1 MIDKERLAQKC
12 STWNIVLS
20 GAQLD
25 LLDRYAEIL
34 VDYNQKVNLTAIT
47 SPEGIEDRHFADSL
61 LFAAQPEVTGKL
73 VDVGTGAGFPGVV
86 AKIFKPDL
94 QLTLMEPTGK
104 RVDFLKYLCGELG
117 LTGVEFAKE
126 RAEEAARKIWRE
138 QFDVAS
144 ARAVAAL
151 PVLCEY
157 CLPLV
162 RVGGVFIAM
171 KGPDADAELGGS
183 AAALKKLGGAY
194 GDTRAFTLPDGSPIP
209 EYEFLP
215 EDWGTWPDMDTL
227 LLTVGRGGDAGEP
240 HTYRCTVR
248 MNQDGTLSGSALE
261 QTTEVLSEDY
271 DFDHDGMPET
281 TELVTVLTPET
292 DYYPAWYILQVI
304 RQDGVELWSAGAH
317 PSHAGW
323 TSVFACKIDGE
334 DYLLQYEPEMYQ
346 GWAEYAYELWAF
358 DGNGQAYTSDNRSVT
373 FDINFGREEH
383 QFDPEA
389 IAGFFWELR
398 GLLQDSILLAST
410 ENGEFQTGI
419 PGLELQN
426 YIFSDLLSLD
436 SLEAMEAS
444 VRQQEAEL
452 GAA

>member
-1 MIDKERLAQKC
+1 MDKRRIFGVLALAV
-12 STWNIVLS
+12 I
-20 GAQLD
+20 
-25 LLDRYAEIL
+25 
-34 VDYNQKVNLTAIT
+34 TAVT
-47 SPEGIEDRHFADSL
+47 AGVASPQM
-61 LFAAQPEVTGKL
+61 AAQRQETAEHRALLEAAPVAQVEGETLSPNGRFQVRTAGKSEMYVSGYVVPEFL
-73 VDVGTGAGFPGVV
+73 QIVDTE
-86 AKIFKPDL
+86 
-94 QLTLMEPTGK
+94 T
-104 RVDFLKYLCGELG
+104 GELLWQDQG
-117 LTGVEFAKE
+117 AL
-126 RAEEAARKIWRE
+126 W
-138 QFDVAS
+138 QS
-144 ARAVAAL
+144 ARWSPANNLVA
-151 PVLCEY
+151 
-157 CLPLV
+157 
-162 RVGGVFIAM
+162 I
-171 KGPDADAELGGS
+171 
-183 AAALKKLGGAY
+183 AY
-194 GDTRAFTLPDGSPIP
+194 GGRTWTQVKVISTACWISLDFTLPDGSPIP

-373 FDINFGREEH
+373 FDIN
-383 QFDPEA
+383 
-389 IAGFFWELR
+389 
-398 GLLQDSILLAST
+398 
-410 ENGEFQTGI
+410 
-419 PGLELQN
+419 
-426 YIFSDLLSLD
+426 LSLIHI
-436 SLEAMEAS
+436 
-444 VRQQEAEL
+444 
-452 GAA
+452 

>member
-1 MIDKERLAQKC
+1 MNTSRYYQYIFPGTIAFSVVLMLIGLSMGHPEQL
-12 STWNIVLS
+12 LS
-20 GAQLD
+20 GLWKIVTMQD
-25 LLDRYAEIL
+25 LLITDYIHIAGPAAAFVNAGLVTIISILIIKLAKDPFNGFTIVEMGLMAGFSLFGKNVFNIWPIILGTWLYARYQKEPFSKYASVALLATALAPLVSYMALGSVHASLPLGVFTGIL
-34 VDYNQKVNLTAIT
+34 VGFLLPSLSAYTYKIQNGMNLYNMGFACGLFAMMVVPILTAF
-47 SPEGIEDRHFADSL
+47 GD
-61 LFAAQPEVTGKL
+61 
-73 VDVGTGAGFPGVV
+73 
-86 AKIFKPDL
+86 KPD
-94 QLTLMEPTGK
+94 
-104 RVDFLKYLCGELG
+104 
-117 LTGVEFAKE
+117 
-126 RAEEAARKIWRE
+126 
-138 QFDVAS
+138 
-144 ARAVAAL
+144 
-151 PVLCEY
+151 
-157 CLPLV
+157 
-162 RVGGVFIAM
+162 
-171 KGPDADAELGGS
+171 
-183 AAALKKLGGAY
+183 
-194 GDTRAFTLPDGSPIP
+194 
-209 EYEFLP
+209 
-215 EDWGTWPDMDTL
+215 
-227 LLTVGRGGDAGEP
+227 
-240 HTYRCTVR
+240 
-248 MNQDGTLSGSALE
+248 SALYWS
-261 QTTEVLSEDY
+261 TG
-271 DFDHDGMPET
+271 HNR
-281 TELVTVLTPET
+281 ELVTVLTPET

-389 IAGFFWELR
+389 IAGFFWERR

>member
-1 MIDKERLAQKC
+1 MDKRRIFGVLALAV
-12 STWNIVLS
+12 I
-20 GAQLD
+20 
-25 LLDRYAEIL
+25 
-34 VDYNQKVNLTAIT
+34 TAVT
-47 SPEGIEDRHFADSL
+47 AGVASPQM
-61 LFAAQPEVTGKL
+61 AAQRQETAEYQAPLEAAPVAQVEGETLSPNGRFQVRTAGKSEMYVSGYVVPEFL
-73 VDVGTGAGFPGVV
+73 QIVDTE
-86 AKIFKPDL
+86 
-94 QLTLMEPTGK
+94 T
-104 RVDFLKYLCGELG
+104 GELLWQDQG
-117 LTGVEFAKE
+117 AL
-126 RAEEAARKIWRE
+126 W
-138 QFDVAS
+138 QS
-144 ARAVAAL
+144 ARWSPANNLVA
-151 PVLCEY
+151 
-157 CLPLV
+157 
-162 RVGGVFIAM
+162 I
-171 KGPDADAELGGS
+171 
-183 AAALKKLGGAY
+183 AY
-194 GDTRAFTLPDGSPIP
+194 GGRTWTQVKVISTACWISLDFTLPDGSPIP

-281 TELVTVLTPET
+281 TELVPET

-383 QFDPEA
+383 PFGQHGKRGVPDWYSG
-389 IAGFFWELR
+389 AG
-398 GLLQDSILLAST
+398 A
-410 ENGEFQTGI
+410 
-419 PGLELQN
+419 
-426 YIFSDLLSLD
+426 
-436 SLEAMEAS
+436 
-444 VRQQEAEL
+444 AEL
-452 GAA
+452 YIQRSAVPGQPGGHGGLGPAAGGGAGRCIAEQAGVLPPVFMNFQIRPSNLRPLQRHREQRDRRERHAGISGNHGDSG

>member
-1 MIDKERLAQKC
+1 MDKRRIFGVLALAV
-12 STWNIVLS
+12 I
-20 GAQLD
+20 
-25 LLDRYAEIL
+25 
-34 VDYNQKVNLTAIT
+34 TAVT
-47 SPEGIEDRHFADSL
+47 AGVASPQM
-61 LFAAQPEVTGKL
+61 AAQRQETAEYQALLEAAPVAQVEGETLSPNGQFQVRTAGKSEMYVSGYVVPEFL
-73 VDVGTGAGFPGVV
+73 QIVDTE
-86 AKIFKPDL
+86 
-94 QLTLMEPTGK
+94 T
-104 RVDFLKYLCGELG
+104 GELLWQDQG
-117 LTGVEFAKE
+117 AL
-126 RAEEAARKIWRE
+126 W
-138 QFDVAS
+138 QS
-144 ARAVAAL
+144 ARWSPANNLVA
-151 PVLCEY
+151 
-157 CLPLV
+157 
-162 RVGGVFIAM
+162 I
-171 KGPDADAELGGS
+171 
-183 AAALKKLGGAY
+183 AY
-194 GDTRAFTLPDGSPIP
+194 GGRTWTQVKVISTACWISWDFTLPDGSPIP

-358 DGNGQAYTSDNRSVT
+358 DGNGQAYTSDNR
-373 FDINFGREEH
+373 
-383 QFDPEA
+383 
-389 IAGFFWELR
+389 
-398 GLLQDSILLAST
+398 LAST

>member
-1 MIDKERLAQKC
+1 MDKRRIFGVLALAV
-12 STWNIVLS
+12 I
-20 GAQLD
+20 
-25 LLDRYAEIL
+25 
-34 VDYNQKVNLTAIT
+34 TAVT
-47 SPEGIEDRHFADSL
+47 AGVASPQM
-61 LFAAQPEVTGKL
+61 AAQRQETAEYQAPLEAAPVAQVEGETLSPNGRFQVRTAGKSEMYVSGYVVPEFL
-73 VDVGTGAGFPGVV
+73 QIVDTE
-86 AKIFKPDL
+86 
-94 QLTLMEPTGK
+94 T
-104 RVDFLKYLCGELG
+104 GELLWQDQG
-117 LTGVEFAKE
+117 AL
-126 RAEEAARKIWRE
+126 W
-138 QFDVAS
+138 QS
-144 ARAVAAL
+144 ARWSPANNLVA
-151 PVLCEY
+151 
-157 CLPLV
+157 
-162 RVGGVFIAM
+162 I
-171 KGPDADAELGGS
+171 
-183 AAALKKLGGAY
+183 AY
-194 GDTRAFTLPDGSPIP
+194 GGRTWTQVKVISTACWISLDFTLPDGSPIP
-209 EYEFLP
+209 EYIFFP
-215 EDWGTWPDMDTL
+215 EDWARWRGDSSL
-227 LLTVGRGGDAGEP
+227 EVALGRGDGEEV
-240 HTYRCTVR
+240 HTYCCSMTAD
-248 MNQDGTLSGSALE
+248 DGGQLTGSVLE
-261 QTTEVLSEDY
+261 ETAEVLSEDY

>member
-1 MIDKERLAQKC
+1 
-12 STWNIVLS
+12 
-20 GAQLD
+20 
-25 LLDRYAEIL
+25 
-34 VDYNQKVNLTAIT
+34 
-47 SPEGIEDRHFADSL
+47 
-61 LFAAQPEVTGKL
+61 
-73 VDVGTGAGFPGVV
+73 
-86 AKIFKPDL
+86 
-94 QLTLMEPTGK
+94 
-104 RVDFLKYLCGELG
+104 
-117 LTGVEFAKE
+117 
-126 RAEEAARKIWRE
+126 
-138 QFDVAS
+138 
-144 ARAVAAL
+144 
-151 PVLCEY
+151 
-157 CLPLV
+157 
-162 RVGGVFIAM
+162 
-171 KGPDADAELGGS
+171 
-183 AAALKKLGGAY
+183 
-194 GDTRAFTLPDGSPIP
+194 
-209 EYEFLP
+209 
-215 EDWGTWPDMDTL
+215 
-227 LLTVGRGGDAGEP
+227 
-240 HTYRCTVR
+240 
-248 MNQDGTLSGSALE
+248 
-261 QTTEVLSEDY
+261 
-271 DFDHDGMPET
+271 MPET

-398 GLLQDSILLAST
+398 GLLQDSILLTST

>member
-1 MIDKERLAQKC
+1 MRDKKR
-12 STWNIVLS
+12 
-20 GAQLD
+20 
-25 LLDRYAEIL
+25 EIL
-34 VDYNQKVNLTAIT
+34 
-47 SPEGIEDRHFADSL
+47 
-61 LFAAQPEVTGKL
+61 
-73 VDVGTGAGFPGVV
+73 AG
-86 AKIFKPDL
+86 L
-94 QLTLMEPTGK
+94 
-104 RVDFLKYLCGELG
+104 LG
-117 LTGVEFAKE
+117 LTMLLSACGQSGDPSQGSTANAPVAEIAGEVTSPDGRF
-126 RAEEAARKIWRE
+126 RAETAGKTDTYVSGVLVPEFLRIVDTGTGEAVWEEDGYAWQSVSWSQGE
-138 QFDVAS
+138 PAL
-144 ARAVAAL
+144 AAVA
-151 PVLCEY
+151 Y
-157 CLPLV
+157 
-162 RVGGVFIAM
+162 GGRTWQAVTVVN
-171 KGPDADAELGGS
+171 PET
-183 AAALKKLGGAY
+183 GASW
-194 GDTRAFTLPDGSPIP
+194 DFTLPDGSPIP

>member
-1 MIDKERLAQKC
+1 
-12 STWNIVLS
+12 
-20 GAQLD
+20 
-25 LLDRYAEIL
+25 
-34 VDYNQKVNLTAIT
+34 
-47 SPEGIEDRHFADSL
+47 
-61 LFAAQPEVTGKL
+61 
-73 VDVGTGAGFPGVV
+73 
-86 AKIFKPDL
+86 
-94 QLTLMEPTGK
+94 
-104 RVDFLKYLCGELG
+104 
-117 LTGVEFAKE
+117 
-126 RAEEAARKIWRE
+126 
-138 QFDVAS
+138 
-144 ARAVAAL
+144 
-151 PVLCEY
+151 
-157 CLPLV
+157 
-162 RVGGVFIAM
+162 
-171 KGPDADAELGGS
+171 
-183 AAALKKLGGAY
+183 
-194 GDTRAFTLPDGSPIP
+194 
-209 EYEFLP
+209 
-215 EDWGTWPDMDTL
+215 
-227 LLTVGRGGDAGEP
+227 
-240 HTYRCTVR
+240 
-248 MNQDGTLSGSALE
+248 MNRDGTLSGSALE

-419 PGLELQN
+419 PGLELI
-426 YIFSDLLSLD
+426 YSAICCPWTAWRPWRPRSGSRRRSWALHSRTGGSTPACFHEFSNP
-436 SLEAMEAS
+436 AVRFAPAPAS
-444 VRQQEAEL
+444 
-452 GAA
+452 

>member
-1 MIDKERLAQKC
+1 MDKRRIFGVLALAV
-12 STWNIVLS
+12 I
-20 GAQLD
+20 
-25 LLDRYAEIL
+25 
-34 VDYNQKVNLTAIT
+34 TAVT
-47 SPEGIEDRHFADSL
+47 AGVASPQM
-61 LFAAQPEVTGKL
+61 AAQRQETAEYQAPLEAAPVAQVEGETLSPNGRFQVRTAGKSEMYVSGYVVPEFL
-73 VDVGTGAGFPGVV
+73 QIVDTE
-86 AKIFKPDL
+86 
-94 QLTLMEPTGK
+94 T
-104 RVDFLKYLCGELG
+104 GELLWQDQG
-117 LTGVEFAKE
+117 AL
-126 RAEEAARKIWRE
+126 W
-138 QFDVAS
+138 QS
-144 ARAVAAL
+144 ARWSPANNLVA
-151 PVLCEY
+151 
-157 CLPLV
+157 
-162 RVGGVFIAM
+162 I
-171 KGPDADAELGGS
+171 
-183 AAALKKLGGAY
+183 AY
-194 GDTRAFTLPDGSPIP
+194 GGRTWTQVKVISTACWISWDFTLPDGSPIP

-271 DFDHDGMPET
+271 DFDHDGMPEA

>member
-1 MIDKERLAQKC
+1 MDKRRIFGVLALAV
-12 STWNIVLS
+12 I
-20 GAQLD
+20 
-25 LLDRYAEIL
+25 
-34 VDYNQKVNLTAIT
+34 TAVT
-47 SPEGIEDRHFADSL
+47 AGVASPKM
-61 LFAAQPEVTGKL
+61 AAQRQETAEYQALLEAAPVAQVEGETLSPNGQFQVETAGRTDQYVSGWIVPESIQITEIPTGRVL
-73 VDVGTGAGFPGVV
+73 WQMMG
-86 AKIFKPDL
+86 
-94 QLTLMEPTGK
+94 QLT
-104 RVDFLKYLCGELG
+104 
-117 LTGVEFAKE
+117 
-126 RAEEAARKIWRE
+126 
-138 QFDVAS
+138 Q
-144 ARAVAAL
+144 
-151 PVLCEY
+151 
-157 CLPLV
+157 
-162 RVGGVFIAM
+162 
-171 KGPDADAELGGS
+171 S
-183 AAALKKLGGAY
+183 AAWSPNGRFLTLAYSTRTQSGLKIV
-194 GDTRAFTLPDGSPIP
+194 DTQTWTDWDFTLPDGSPIP

-271 DFDHDGMPET
+271 DFGHDGMPET

>member
-1 MIDKERLAQKC
+1 MGR
-12 STWNIVLS
+12 
-20 GAQLD
+20 
-25 LLDRYAEIL
+25 
-34 VDYNQKVNLTAIT
+34 
-47 SPEGIEDRHFADSL
+47 
-61 LFAAQPEVTGKL
+61 
-73 VDVGTGAGFPGVV
+73 VV
-86 AKIFKPDL
+86 
-94 QLTLMEPTGK
+94 
-104 RVDFLKYLCGELG
+104 
-117 LTGVEFAKE
+117 
-126 RAEEAARKIWRE
+126 
-138 QFDVAS
+138 
-144 ARAVAAL
+144 
-151 PVLCEY
+151 
-157 CLPLV
+157 
-162 RVGGVFIAM
+162 
-171 KGPDADAELGGS
+171 
-183 AAALKKLGGAY
+183 
-194 GDTRAFTLPDGSPIP
+194 
-209 EYEFLP
+209 
-215 EDWGTWPDMDTL
+215 
-227 LLTVGRGGDAGEP
+227 
-240 HTYRCTVR
+240 
-248 MNQDGTLSGSALE
+248 
-261 QTTEVLSEDY
+261 
-271 DFDHDGMPET
+271 
-281 TELVTVLTPET
+281 
-292 DYYPAWYILQVI
+292 

>member
-1 MIDKERLAQKC
+1 MAGHGHPVADGRPGWGRRGAPHLPLHRAYEPGRNAVWLRFGTDHRGTVGGLRL
-12 STWNIVLS
+12 
-20 GAQLD
+20 
-25 LLDRYAEIL
+25 R
-34 VDYNQKVNLTAIT
+34 
-47 SPEGIEDRHFADSL
+47 PRRHAGDH
-61 LFAAQPEVTGKL
+61 
-73 VDVGTGAGFPGVV
+73 GAGDGAHPG
-86 AKIFKPDL
+86 D
-94 QLTLMEPTGK
+94 
-104 RVDFLKYLCGELG
+104 R
-117 LTGVEFAKE
+117 
-126 RAEEAARKIWRE
+126 
-138 QFDVAS
+138 
-144 ARAVAAL
+144 
-151 PVLCEY
+151 
-157 CLPLV
+157 
-162 RVGGVFIAM
+162 
-171 KGPDADAELGGS
+171 
-183 AAALKKLGGAY
+183 
-194 GDTRAFTLPDGSPIP
+194 
-209 EYEFLP
+209 
-215 EDWGTWPDMDTL
+215 L
-227 LLTVGRGGDAGEP
+227 LSR
-240 HTYRCTVR
+240 
-248 MNQDGTLSGSALE
+248 
-261 QTTEVLSEDY
+261 
-271 DFDHDGMPET
+271 
-281 TELVTVLTPET
+281 
-292 DYYPAWYILQVI
+292 LQVI

>member
-1 MIDKERLAQKC
+1 MDKRRIFGVLALAV
-12 STWNIVLS
+12 I
-20 GAQLD
+20 
-25 LLDRYAEIL
+25 
-34 VDYNQKVNLTAIT
+34 TAVT
-47 SPEGIEDRHFADSL
+47 AGVASPQM
-61 LFAAQPEVTGKL
+61 AAQRQETAEHRALLEATPVAQVEGETLSPNGRFQVRTAGKSEMYVSGYVVPEFL
-73 VDVGTGAGFPGVV
+73 QIVDTE
-86 AKIFKPDL
+86 
-94 QLTLMEPTGK
+94 T
-104 RVDFLKYLCGELG
+104 GELLWQDQG
-117 LTGVEFAKE
+117 AL
-126 RAEEAARKIWRE
+126 W
-138 QFDVAS
+138 QS
-144 ARAVAAL
+144 ARWSPANNLVA
-151 PVLCEY
+151 
-157 CLPLV
+157 
-162 RVGGVFIAM
+162 I
-171 KGPDADAELGGS
+171 
-183 AAALKKLGGAY
+183 AY
-194 GDTRAFTLPDGSPIP
+194 GGRTWTQVKVISTACWISWDFTLPDGSPIP

-248 MNQDGTLSGSALE
+248 MNQ
-261 QTTEVLSEDY
+261 
-271 DFDHDGMPET
+271 
-281 TELVTVLTPET
+281 ET